1 LRNFLIST
9 CFLICNFSL
18 GQDVIKFGSIEEEIL
33 SNNSGFYFIDT
44 EVYPVGNKDLP
55 VGIFD
60 SGIGGLTVLDAIVN
74 FDGFVNATLQ
84 PGSDGKID
92 FENEKFIYLA
102 DQANMPY
109 GNYSAE
115 NKEDLLREHIIKDVQ
130 FLLGKK
136 YYPNMEAT
144 HYKEDK
150 SQIKALVIA
159 CNTATAYGKETIEE
173 FLKEANLDIKVIGV
187 IDAGVRGALE
197 ILQNT
202 EDATIGVMATVG
214 TVDSK
219 GYVNTI
225 YSLKDKMGYTG
236 KIHVFQQGGIGIA
249 EAVDE
254 DADYYD
260 KNLNSPR
267 ENYKGPS
274 LNGKIKIEKTLLDIY
289 NFDFDSNKM
298 LCDTENTGD
307 CTTLQINDAENYV
320 RYHLVSLMEQIKVAN
335 TGIPLKSIILGCTHY
350 PYLVSEI
357 NEILEEL
364 FNYKDAHGH
373 FRYREHMSREITLID
388 PAINTA
394 RELFQYLKEASL
406 FNNTG
411 NIRNSEFYISV
422 TNTANP
428 KVIVNENGN
437 FPYEYKY
444 GRKAGEI
451 QEYVKVVPFSRTN
464 ISDDI
469 LSRLKVQLP
478 FTYELIGDFNQSN
491 PKTEFLKENEKIN

>member
-1 LRNFLIST
+1 VVKSLLFFFLILT
-9 CFLICNFSL
+9 HL
-18 GQDVIKFGSIEEEIL
+18 GFGQEVGVRGSITTEIL
-33 SNNSGFYFIDT
+33 NNSSGFYFIET
-44 EVYPVGNKDLP
+44 EKYPAGVKTLP
-55 VGIFD
+55 IGVFD

-74 FDGFVNATLQ
+74 FDGFRNFTLQ
-84 PGSDGKID
+84 PGPDGIID
-92 FENEKFIYLA
+92 FENEHFIYLA

-130 FLLGKK
+130 FLLGNK
-136 YYPNMEAT
+136 YYSVGGAANYET
-144 HYKEDK
+144 DK
-150 SQIKALVIA
+150 SSVKALVIA

-173 FLKEANLDIKVIGV
+173 FLKEAKLDIKVIGV

-197 ILQNT
+197 ILQID

-225 YSLKDKMGYTG
+225 HDLKKKMGYTG

-260 KNLNSPR
+260 KNLQAPR
-267 ENYKGPS
+267 DNYKGPG
-274 LNGKIKIEKTLLDIY
+274 LEGKTKIEKALIDIY
-289 NFDFDSNKM
+289 NFDFDENKM

-307 CTTLQINDAENYV
+307 CSTLQINDAENYV
-320 RYHLVSLMEQIKVAN
+320 RYHLVSLMEQIKDAD
-335 TGIPLKSIILGCTHY
+335 TDIPLKSIILGCTHY
-350 PYLVSEI
+350 PYLISEI
-357 NEILEEL
+357 NDVLKEL
-364 FNYKDAHGH
+364 YNYKESNGH
-373 FRYREHMSREITLID
+373 YRYRKYMSSEIVLID
-388 PAINTA
+388 PAVNTA
-394 RELFQYLKEASL
+394 RELYQYLNEASL
-406 FNNTG
+406 LNESG
-411 NIRNSEFYISV
+411 DIKDSEFYISV
-422 TNTANP
+422 ANTENP

-444 GRKAGEI
+444 GRIAGEI

-464 ISDDI
+464 ISEDI

-478 FTYELIGDFNQSN
+478 FTYELIGQFNKSSS
-491 PKTEFLKENEKIN
+491 KTDILQENEKIN